1 VQLEPNRERL
11 TLHCL
16 SAVNGFEI
24 YSPRILIKAPRS
36 RRDDVTQPLFPNY
49 AFVLIVLQMA
59 RCPLVA
65 RRGSHCA

>member
-1 VQLEPNRERL
+1 MAYWSCVQLEPNRERL

-36 RRDDVTQPLFPNY
+36 RRDDVTSRNWGSVPQGIFASRFHKGARFP
-49 AFVLIVLQMA
+49 
-59 RCPLVA
+59 
-65 RRGSHCA
+65 